1 MLRIFQIKNV
11 ETPYCFCGWGEQT
24 KHDFNINDYEC
35 VLETEKNDT
44 DNLEDIY
51 SIFNGIGD
59 TAEWTRN
66 FKGRSMSVSDIVE
79 LNGDFFYCDTIG
91 WHKLPAI
98 KTSI

>member
-44 DNLEDIY
+44 ENLEDIY
-51 SIFNGIGD
+51 SIFNGVGNVAWARD
-59 TAEWTRN
+59 
-66 FKGRSMSVSDIVE
+66 FMGRSMSVSDIVE
-79 LNGDFFYCDTIG
+79 LNGNFFYCDTIG
-91 WHKLPAI
+91 WQKLPAI

>member
-35 VLETEKNDT
+35 VFETEKNDT
-44 DNLEDIY
+44 ENLEDIY
-51 SIFNGIGD
+51 SIFNGVGNVSWARD
-59 TAEWTRN
+59 
-66 FKGRSMSVSDIVE
+66 FMGRSMSVSDIVE
-79 LNGDFFYCDTIG
+79 LNGNFFYCDTIG
-91 WHKLPAI
+91 WQKLPAI

>member
-11 ETPYCFCGWGEQT
+11 KTPYYFCGWGEQT

-44 DNLEDIY
+44 DNLEDIF

-59 TAEWTRN
+59 TVEWTRN

-79 LNGDFFYCDTIG
+79 LNGDFYYCDTIG
-91 WHKLPAI
+91 WQKLPAI

>member
-44 DNLEDIY
+44 ENLEDIY
-51 SIFNGIGD
+51 SIFNGVGNVAWARD
-59 TAEWTRN
+59 SM
-66 FKGRSMSVSDIVE
+66 GRSMSVSDIVE
-79 LNGDFFYCDTIG
+79 LNGNFFYCDTIG
-91 WHKLPAI
+91 WQKLPAI

>member
-35 VLETEKNDT
+35 VFETEKNDT
-44 DNLEDIY
+44 ENLEDIY
-51 SIFNGIGD
+51 SIFNGVGNVSWARD
-59 TAEWTRN
+59 
-66 FKGRSMSVSDIVE
+66 FMGRSMSVSDIVE
-79 LNGDFFYCDTIG
+79 LNGDLYYCDIIG
-91 WHKLPAI
+91 WQKLPSI